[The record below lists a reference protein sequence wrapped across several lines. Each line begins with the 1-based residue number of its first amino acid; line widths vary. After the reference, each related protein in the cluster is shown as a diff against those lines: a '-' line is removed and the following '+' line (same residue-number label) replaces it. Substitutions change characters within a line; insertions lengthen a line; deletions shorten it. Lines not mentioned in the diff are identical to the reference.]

1 MSVFLAALLAVSILV
16 LLRETCVQVADWRR
30 RRQLRLDR
38 DQLADRGVEW
48 R

>member
-1 MSVFLAALLAVSILV
+1 MNPTIVLAILAVAWLAY
-16 LLRETCVQVADWRR
+16 ETCVQVSDWRR
-30 RRQLRLDR
+30 RRKLRLDR

>member
-1 MSVFLAALLAVSILV
+1 MTPTLV
-16 LLRETCVQVADWRR
+16 LLVAAAAWLAYETCVQVADWRR

-38 DQLADRGVEW
+38 DQLADRGVTY